1 MLPSVLSYLSGI
13 LTLLILDGIMI
24 WFVILPLFK
33 KHVSYL
39 INPDL
44 NVIAA
49 TLFYLLYIAVAYFLV
64 VSPAIKNQADIFQ
77 VVQNGALL
85 GFGAYM
91 TYELTSMSVIK

>member
-1 MLPSVLSYLSGI
+1 MIAPILSYIAGI

-33 KHVSYL
+33 KHVSSL

-44 NVIAA
+44 NIIAA
-49 TLFYLLYIAVAYFLV
+49 VLFYILYIAVAFFLV
-64 VSPAIKNQADIFQ
+64 VSPAIKSQADIMQ
-77 VVQNGALL
+77 VIQNGALL

-91 TYELTSMSVIK
+91 TYEFTSMSIIK